1 MRTLHAAMAAAAAIL
16 AALCGTVPCGTGA
29 RADEYPS
36 RPIKIIQGFA
46 PGGNADNVA
55 RVLAQELSKGLGQPV
70 VVEAKPGAGG
80 TVGADVVAKS
90 APDGYTLLLVTGGHA
105 VAGATYKS
113 LGYRTVEDFAWIST
127 ATLFPFVVVTR
138 TDGAYTSLTSLL
150 AAAKAK
156 PGSITYG
163 APGVGAT
170 QHLTTELLASSAGVK
185 FLEIPYRGEGAAVTA
200 MLSKEIDFFV
210 TAASSVRAHI
220 DAGTFKAVAVTS
232 ATRWSGMPDVPT
244 IEEQGVKGF
253 DVSSWAGVATAA
265 GTPAPIV
272 NRLNQEM
279 RRALQV
285 GEVRTRLE
293 SFGGNVQAS
302 SPDELRTRVAT
313 ELARWTRVVR
323 EAKIEQQ

>member
-1 MRTLHAAMAAAAAIL
+1 MRGLRAAVTAAAAIV
-16 AALCGTVPCGTGA
+16 AILCGTAA
-29 RADEYPS
+29 RADDYPS

-55 RVLAQELSKGLGQPV
+55 RVLAQEMSKGLGQPV

-138 TDGAYTSLTSLL
+138 SDGAYTSLKALL

-156 PGSITYG
+156 SDAVTYG

-200 MLSKEIDFFV
+200 MLSKEIDFFI

-220 DAGTFKAVAVTS
+220 DAGTFKAIAVTS

-244 IEEQGVKGF
+244 IDEQGVKGF
-253 DVSSWAGVATAA
+253 DVSSWAGLTTTA
-265 GTPAPIV
+265 GTPPAV
-272 NRLNQEM
+272 VDRLNAEM
-279 RRALQV
+279 RRSLQV
-285 GEVRTRLE
+285 AEVRTRLE
-293 SFGGNVQAS
+293 SFGGTVQAS

-313 ELARWTRVVR
+313 ELARWTKVVR

>member
-1 MRTLHAAMAAAAAIL
+1 MTTLRAAVWAAAIL
-16 AALCGTVPCGTGA
+16 AVSALFPA
-29 RADEYPS
+29 QAEDYPS

-113 LGYRTVEDFAWIST
+113 LGYRTVDDFAWIST
-127 ATLFPFVVVTR
+127 ATLFPFIVVTR
-138 TDGAYTSLTSLL
+138 ADGAYPSLAALL
-150 AAAKAK
+150 AAAKVK
-156 PGSITYG
+156 PDGVTYG

-170 QHLTTELLASSAGVK
+170 QHLTTELLASTAGVK

-220 DAGTFKAVAVTS
+220 DAGTFTAIAVTS
-232 ATRWSGMPDVPT
+232 AARWSGMPQVPT

-253 DVSSWAGVATAA
+253 DVSSWAGLATAA
-265 GTPAPIV
+265 GTPRPIV
-272 NRLNQEM
+272 ERLNQEM

-285 GEVRTRLE
+285 VEVRTRLE

-302 SPDELRTRVAT
+302 SPEELRTRVAT
-313 ELARWTRVVR
+313 ELARWTKVVR